1 MQTFF
6 KKGFFKKKYYRKS
19 ACKTNKKVHI
29 KKIGTHCVHVASQE
43 KHEHRVFIT
52 QGVY

>member
-1 MQTFF
+1 MGRFK

-29 KKIGTHCVHVASQE
+29 KKSIYLGQVIKILIFVN
-43 KHEHRVFIT
+43 KNIK
-52 QGVY
+52 YDIY